1 MERQRS
7 GSTSYKRTKAFSNNT
22 EPLLSIF
29 DYEAPVGQ
37 VVDNEEIVAAEL
49 ITLKNN
55 VGKVAV
61 SNSAISTPREE
72 IGKLTSKRIKPADLI
87 VSKLKAIGI
96 DPKTFQINTESNEP
110 VKTWED
116 DRACKDNEGL
126 WSDLVYRR
134 PTIITCNSCRFITEC
149 VVNDFKDNLAPGIR
163 FGLDHETRKKYYQ
176 QYEGNPRPV
185 AIVIALLKSGRKI

>member
-29 DYEAPVGQ
+29 DYEAPVSQ

-61 SNSAISTPREE
+61 SNSDISTPIKET
-72 IGKLTSKRIKPADLI
+72 GKFSSKRIKPADLI
-87 VSKLKAIGI
+87 VSKLKSNGI
-96 DPKTFQINTESNEP
+96 DPKTFKSITVSKEP

-126 WSDLVYRR
+126 WKDLAYKY
-134 PTIITCNSCRFITEC
+134 PAIITCASCKFVTEC
-149 VVNDFKDNLAPGIR
+149 VANDFKDNLAPGIK
-163 FGLDHETRKKYYQ
+163 FGLGHEKRKKYYQ
-176 QYEGNPRPV
+176 KYEGNPRPV
-185 AIVIALLKSGRKI
+185 AVILALLKSSNKI